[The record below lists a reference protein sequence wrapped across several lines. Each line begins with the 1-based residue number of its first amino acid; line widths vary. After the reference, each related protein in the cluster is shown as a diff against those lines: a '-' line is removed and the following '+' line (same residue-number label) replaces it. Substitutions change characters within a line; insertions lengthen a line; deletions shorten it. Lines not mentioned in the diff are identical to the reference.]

1 MLCFAYRM
9 MRIILLVYSGLHIR
23 RFNVPTFCFVLFHI
37 FFECAVITSVF
48 ELTKC
53 TNHYP
58 VIHHGQITPR
68 CFRTD
73 NYEQN
78 WLQRCWCDTTLC
90 TSIASHKF
98 FCRSKLAFSTPKPP
112 RQNVLICRF
121 LKVRQCFTLIP
132 PPRLFVSKCTGSSRG
147 KRG

>member
-1 MLCFAYRM
+1 MC
-9 MRIILLVYSGLHIR
+9 LH
-23 RFNVPTFCFVLFHI
+23 FVLFCFI
-37 FFECAVITSVF
+37 FFFECAVITSVF

-68 CFRTD
+68 CFRRD
-73 NYEQN
+73 NHEQN

-98 FCRSKLAFSTPKPP
+98 SCRSKLVFSTPKPP

-121 LKVRQCFTLIP
+121 LKVRQYFTLIP
-132 PPRLFVSKCTGSSRG
+132 PPRLFVSKTYRIQPPKAGVNPCTFHNW
-147 KRG
+147 